1 MAMRIAIYGRPLA
14 FKRSGSWGTTTRSAI
29 SGSAGMSQR
38 NRAVAAD
45 APIAWLTRN
54 AGTSFGRIPANV
66 SVAARAIVTA
76 GFANEVEAVNQYAA
90 VMYAPTAKGTASD
103 RSREQPQM
111 TATSPNV
118 AMNSLNTCGGPLRT
132 WRDK

>member
-1 MAMRIAIYGRPLA
+1 M
-14 FKRSGSWGTTTRSAI
+14 RSAI
-29 SGSAGMSQR
+29 SGSAGTSQR

-76 GFANEVEAVNQYAA
+76 GFANEVDAVNQYAA
-90 VMYAPTAKGTASD
+90 VMYAPTAKGTASG
-103 RSREQPQM
+103 RRRQHPQM
-111 TATSPNV
+111 PDISPNA
-118 AMNSLNTCGGPLRT
+118 AMPSLS
-132 WRDK
+132 